1 MIFSWYHDIL
11 DDICFQILRLWHTEL
26 TKINLLN
33 LWFGSWDCDN
43 SIEKK
48 SNKLWRPISKQ
59 PNGEK

>member
-1 MIFSWYHDIL
+1 L